1 MKKIIIIIF
10 VLLIANYFF
19 AMSFR
24 WNVDNGGCL
33 IDDKWISVLDW
44 SELNVDFDDCDNRQ
58 WFKNLFG
65 WL

>member
-1 MKKIIIIIF
+1 MKKILIIIF
-10 VLLIANYFF
+10 VVLVVNYPW
-19 AMSFR
+19 MSIR

-33 IDDKWISVLDW
+33 IDDKWISILDW
-44 SELNVDFDDCDNRQ
+44 SELNVNFDDCDNRQ